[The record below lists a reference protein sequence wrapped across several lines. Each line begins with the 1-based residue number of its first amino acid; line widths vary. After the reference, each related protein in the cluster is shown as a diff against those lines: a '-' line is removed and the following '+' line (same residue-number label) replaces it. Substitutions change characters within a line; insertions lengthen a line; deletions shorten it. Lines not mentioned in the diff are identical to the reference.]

1 MTVHPTRAYYSRTCT
16 PLPQVMFFGITRE
29 VPMWQSRGILG
40 LSLALLLAPVGIGFA
55 HGSGSMGAGRGAG
68 SMGVSRPGAP
78 DDRAKSAYNTGVHSI
93 KKAQEYEADAA
104 KAATPEKSAKARD
117 KAQQNYSKALE
128 QFIDAVSLQPQMY
141 QAWNY
146 MGFANRHLGNY
157 DAALSAYAKA
167 LELNPAYPEAI
178 EYRGEA
184 YLGLNKI
191 DEAKEA
197 YMTLFRESRGLADEL
212 MTAMRR
218 WTDARRTDAQ
228 GLAPD
233 VIEAFSKWVDER
245 AGIAAQTASLALG
258 AQAAWK

>member
-1 MTVHPTRAYYSRTCT
+1 LTVA
-16 PLPQVMFFGITRE
+16 
-29 VPMWQSRGILG
+29 
-40 LSLALLLAPVGIGFA
+40 LAVAPVGIGFA
-55 HGSGSMGAGRGAG
+55 HGGGSMSGGGAADSAAG
-68 SMGVSRPGAP
+68 SRSSSPEDM
-78 DDRAKSAYNTGVHSI
+78 AKAAYNSGVRSI
-93 KKAQEYEADAA
+93 KKAEECESDAA
-104 KAATPEKSAKARD
+104 KASNPQKSAKALD
-117 KAQQNYSKALE
+117 KAHQYYSKALE
-128 QFIDAVSLQPQMY
+128 QFIDAVSQQPKMY

-146 MGFANRHLGNY
+146 IGFANRHLGSY

-167 LELNPAYPEAI
+167 LEVNPAYPEAI

-184 YLGLNKI
+184 YLGLKI

-228 GLAPD
+228 GLAPE

-245 AGIAAQTASLALG
+245 TGIAAQTASLAVG
-258 AQAAWK
+258 AQATWK

>member
-1 MTVHPTRAYYSRTCT
+1 LTVA
-16 PLPQVMFFGITRE
+16 
-29 VPMWQSRGILG
+29 
-40 LSLALLLAPVGIGFA
+40 LAVAPVGIGFA
-55 HGSGSMGAGRGAG
+55 HGGGSMSGGGAADSAAG
-68 SMGVSRPGAP
+68 SRSSSPEDM
-78 DDRAKSAYNTGVHSI
+78 AKAAYNSGVRSI
-93 KKAQEYEADAA
+93 KKAEECESDAA
-104 KAATPEKSAKARD
+104 KASNPQKSAKALD
-117 KAQQNYSKALE
+117 KAHQYYSKALE
-128 QFIDAVSLQPQMY
+128 QFIDAVSQQPKMY

-146 MGFANRHLGNY
+146 IGFANRHLGSY

-167 LELNPAYPEAI
+167 LEVNPAYPEAI

-184 YLGLNKI
+184 YLGLKI

-228 GLAPD
+228 GLAPE

-245 AGIAAQTASLALG
+245 TGIAAQTASLAVG

>member
-1 MTVHPTRAYYSRTCT
+1 MRVS
-16 PLPQVMFFGITRE
+16 G
-29 VPMWQSRGILG
+29 GILG
-40 LSLALLLAPVGIGFA
+40 LMVALMVAPVGMSFA
-55 HGSGSMGAGRGAG
+55 HGGGSTSGGGGLSAG
-68 SMGVSRPGAP
+68 SSKSPE
-78 DDRAKSAYNTGVHSI
+78 DLAKAAYNAGVHSI
-93 KKAQEYEADAA
+93 KEAKEYDADAA
-104 KAATPEKSAKARD
+104 KASNPQKSAKAQD
-117 KAQQNYSKALE
+117 KANQYYSKALE
-128 QFIDAVSLQPQMY
+128 QFIDAVAQQPTMY

-146 MGFANRHLGNY
+146 IGFANRHLGHY

-167 LELNPAYPEAI
+167 LELNPTYPDAI

-197 YMTLFRESRGLADEL
+197 YMTLFRQSRALADEL

-228 GLAPD
+228 GLPPD
-233 VIEAFSKWVDER
+233 AIEAFSKWVDER
-245 AGIAAQTASLALG
+245 AGIAAQTASLAVG

>member
-1 MTVHPTRAYYSRTCT
+1 MRV
-16 PLPQVMFFGITRE
+16 
-29 VPMWQSRGILG
+29 SRGILG
-40 LSLALLLAPVGIGFA
+40 LTVALAMAPVGIGFA
-55 HGSGSMGAGRGAG
+55 HGGGSMGGGGPTGSAAG
-68 SMGVSRPGAP
+68 SSSPENA
-78 DDRAKSAYNTGVHSI
+78 AKAAYNSGVRSI
-93 KKAQEYEADAA
+93 KEAKEYESDAA
-104 KAATPEKSAKARD
+104 KATNPQKSAKALD
-117 KAQQNYSKALE
+117 KAHQYYSKALE
-128 QFIDAVSLQPQMY
+128 QFIDAVSQQPKMY

-146 MGFANRHLGNY
+146 VGFANRHLGNY

-197 YMTLFRESRGLADEL
+197 YMTLFRESRSLADEL

-228 GLAPD
+228 GLAPE
-233 VIEAFSKWVDER
+233 VVEAFSKWVDER
-245 AGIAAQTASLALG
+245 AGIAAQTASLAIG
-258 AQAAWK
+258 AQTAWK